1 MVDRKY
7 NNILTGVL
15 VVVVLAII
23 GVLGFYGY
31 QTFKEYGTE
40 KDTKAGVDE
49 FDSNVNKLNNNTQ
62 RPVETQDQGTTPSNN
77 GSFDF
82 EKIKTEQPTTNQGNK
97 KVKISTTTF
106 KGFTVAGKIEIP
118 KIGVSYPVLA
128 RASASAME
136 LSVCL
141 AYGPGLNEVGNNV
154 IMGHNYRNRLFFS
167 KLHQVA
173 NGDSVFVTDTSGNK
187 VEYIVY
193 NVYTTGP
200 DDFDYANRDTAGK
213 REISLQTCTDDV
225 QKRLIVWAR
234 EKE

>member
-1 MVDRKY
+1 MGE
-7 NNILTGVL
+7 I
-15 VVVVLAII
+15 
-23 GVLGFYGY
+23 
-31 QTFKEYGTE
+31 
-40 KDTKAGVDE
+40 
-49 FDSNVNKLNNNTQ
+49 
-62 RPVETQDQGTTPSNN
+62 
-77 GSFDF
+77 
-82 EKIKTEQPTTNQGNK
+82 KIEQPTTNKGNK
-97 KVKISTTTF
+97 KVKIATTTF

-118 KIGVSYPVLA
+118 KIGVNYPVLA

>member
-7 NNILTGVL
+7 NNILTAVL
-15 VVVVLAII
+15 IVVVVAII

-31 QTFKEYGTE
+31 QTFKEYGQQ
-40 KDTKAGVDE
+40 KDAKAVVDE
-49 FDSNVNKLNNNTQ
+49 FDSNVNKPNNNTQ

-82 EKIKTEQPTTNQGNK
+82 EKIKTEQPTTY
-97 KVKISTTTF
+97 

-118 KIGVSYPVLA
+118 KINISYPVLA

-167 KLHQVA
+167 KLHQLA
-173 NGDSVFVTDTSGNK
+173 NGDSIFITDTSGNR
-187 VEYIVY
+187 VEYKVY
-193 NVYTTGP
+193 NIYTTGP

-225 QKRLIVWAR
+225 QKRLIIWAR

>member
-31 QTFKEYGTE
+31 QTFKEYGQQ
-40 KDTKAGVDE
+40 KDAKAVVDE
-49 FDSNVNKLNNNTQ
+49 FDSNLNKPNNNTQ
-62 RPVETQDQGTTPSNN
+62 TPVETQDQNTTPS
-77 GSFDF
+77 
-82 EKIKTEQPTTNQGNK
+82 TNQGNK

-118 KIGVSYPVLA
+118 KIGVNYPVLA

-141 AYGPGLNEVGNNV
+141 AYGPGLNDVGNNV

>member
-1 MVDRKY
+1 
-7 NNILTGVL
+7 
-15 VVVVLAII
+15 
-23 GVLGFYGY
+23 
-31 QTFKEYGTE
+31 
-40 KDTKAGVDE
+40 
-49 FDSNVNKLNNNTQ
+49 
-62 RPVETQDQGTTPSNN
+62 
-77 GSFDF
+77 
-82 EKIKTEQPTTNQGNK
+82 
-97 KVKISTTTF
+97 
-106 KGFTVAGKIEIP
+106 
-118 KIGVSYPVLA
+118 
-128 RASASAME
+128 ME

-187 VEYIVY
+187 VEYKVY
-193 NVYTTGP
+193 NIYTTGP

-225 QKRLIVWAR
+225 QKRLIIWAR

>member
-7 NNILTGVL
+7 NNILTAVL
-15 VVVVLAII
+15 IVVVVAII

-31 QTFKEYGTE
+31 QTFKEYGQE
-40 KDTKAGVDE
+40 KGAQTAIDE
-49 FDSNVNKLNNNTQ
+49 FDKVTEQKNTPT
-62 RPVETQDQGTTPSNN
+62 PVETQDQGETNTNG
-77 GSFDF
+77 GSFNLG
-82 EKIKTEQPTTNQGNK
+82 ELKTEQPTANKNNK
-97 KVKISTTTF
+97 KVKIATTTY

-118 KIGVSYPVLA
+118 KINISYPVLA

-167 KLHQVA
+167 KLHQLA
-173 NGDSVFVTDTSGNK
+173 NGDSVFITDTSGNR
-187 VEYIVY
+187 VEYKVY
-193 NVYTTGP
+193 NIYTTGP

-225 QKRLIVWAR
+225 QKRLIIWAR

>member
-31 QTFKEYGTE
+31 QTFKEYGQQ
-40 KDTKAGVDE
+40 KDAKAVVDE
-49 FDSNVNKLNNNTQ
+49 FESNLNKPNNNA
-62 RPVETQDQGTTPSNN
+62 PVPGATQDQGNTNN
-77 GSFDF
+77 GGSFDLG
-82 EKIKTEQPTTNQGNK
+82 EIKTEQPTTNKGNK
-97 KVKISTTTF
+97 KVKIATTTF

-118 KIGVSYPVLA
+118 KIGVNYPVLA

-167 KLHQVA
+167 KLHKVA

-234 EKE
+234 EKV

>member
-31 QTFKEYGTE
+31 QTFKEYGQQ
-40 KDTKAGVDE
+40 KDAKAVVDE
-49 FDSNVNKLNNNTQ
+49 FDSNLNKPNNNTQ
-62 RPVETQDQGTTPSNN
+62 KPVETQ
-77 GSFDF
+77 
-82 EKIKTEQPTTNQGNK
+82 
-97 KVKISTTTF
+97 VKISTTTF

-118 KIGVSYPVLA
+118 KIGVNYPVLA

>member
-1 MVDRKY
+1 MVDKKY
-7 NNILTGVL
+7 NKILTIVL
-15 VVVVLAII
+15 SIVVVAII

-31 QTFKEYGTE
+31 ETFRNYGKDKDAQT
-40 KDTKAGVDE
+40 AIDE
-49 FDSNVNKLNNNTQ
+49 FDKVTSQ
-62 RPVETQDQGTTPSNN
+62 RNQNPQTPTPSNDQN
-77 GSFDF
+77 DQSNGGSFNLD
-82 EKIKTEQPTTNQGNK
+82 KIKNDQQPTNNNK
-97 KVKISTTTF
+97 RVKIATTTY

-154 IMGHNYRNRLFFS
+154 IMGHNYRNKLFFS
-167 KLHQVA
+167 KLNQVS
-173 NGDSVFVTDTSGNK
+173 NNDSVFITDASGNR

-225 QKRLIVWAR
+225 QKRLIIWAR